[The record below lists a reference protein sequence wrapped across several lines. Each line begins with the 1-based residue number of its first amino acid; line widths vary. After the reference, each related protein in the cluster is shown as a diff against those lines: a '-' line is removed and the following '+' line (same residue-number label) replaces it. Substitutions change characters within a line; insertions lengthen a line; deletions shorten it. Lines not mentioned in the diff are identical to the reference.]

1 MNDLK
6 KGKLVS
12 ALLIAWSALYMV
24 VVVASY
30 LHDSKWIQTGVSIPG
45 YLLVVFGCYSLWTV
59 GFGLATF
66 PECPRALHDL
76 GKEIRAAKD
85 DLSDRR
91 KKRPN

>member
-12 ALLIAWSALYMV
+12 ALFMAWSALYMV
-24 VVVASY
+24 VVVASF
-30 LHDSKWIQTGVSIPG
+30 LQDSKWIQMVVSTPG
-45 YLLVVFGCYSLWTV
+45 YLLVVFGCYSLSAV

-66 PECPRALHDL
+66 PECPQAMRDL
-76 GKEIRAAKD
+76 CEEIKAAKD

-91 KKRPN
+91 KKRSN